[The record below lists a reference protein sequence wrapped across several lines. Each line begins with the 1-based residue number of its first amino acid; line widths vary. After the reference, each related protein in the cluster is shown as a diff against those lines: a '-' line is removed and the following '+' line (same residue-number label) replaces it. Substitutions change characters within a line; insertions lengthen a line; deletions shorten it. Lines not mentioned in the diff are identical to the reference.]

1 MKLLKKRIIP
11 VVLSVL
17 MALSMY
23 ASVPLAASA
32 DTDAASPVA
41 ITALSDI
48 TNYAVDA
55 IDISDAKIFEAGQE
69 ITDSQYPTS
78 SGDYYKKIVFKNGAV
93 INTSASS
100 GIFTLGKANES
111 FDVYIE
117 GNLIL
122 KSPIDIKGNVT
133 IHGEQNAC
141 IIDESNN
148 NKAYSLIKT
157 NATNSTLSI
166 NDLDIKNS
174 SNRDPNSN
182 EQYVIRAYASNSNLK
197 LQNVNISNIEATES
211 IIAIGKYVIPAAGFA
226 TADIRNVKIENT
238 KSKNII
244 LSENGVTT
252 IDKCEL
258 SNNTASNSVLNAQ
271 SNNIKYD
278 HELNVSDIDIHDNT
292 SANGIYFLK
301 AKAFANNTNGKTFKV
316 SLYNG
321 KINHKNAITYNEY
334 FDKSEW
340 LEQKSKITVTGKVKF
355 EQEPEKD
362 YYYITKDDVCYLSS
376 YPEGTEGLHLMKT
389 ESSDGG
395 ALSVTP
401 FNFIPEGTEVAVSA
415 VPDAGYSLKK
425 LYYKTASSEGQTNI
439 SKNDDG
445 EYSFAMPTN
454 DITVYAEFAQI
465 TPHKVLLAESENGS
479 ISLAEGQENTVSPG
493 QTVSFNVKA
502 NEGFRLKKDGLTVSY
517 SDDNGQAAYVDVTEG
532 ENGTYSFIMP
542 DAEATVTAVFEELP
556 VMSVNCENVEGGS
569 IAVSVDSEE
578 ADKAQ
583 LGKTVTLTSSNEAG
597 YVLKAIKVL
606 TTGNEEIA
614 LTKSEDAVNVYTFT
628 MPESDVTVNAEYLK
642 IASSGTGTE
651 ADPYM
656 ISSVDELNA
665 FSQAVNGGVSFE
677 GSYLKLKNDIYLD
690 DSDKTKN
697 NWTPIG
703 QYVWDKNESYY
714 ESFKGNFDG
723 DGHTIGNIYISL
735 NDKYQGFFGSVEN
748 AVIENLNI
756 TGYIDQATYAGG
768 LCGTAYSSTFRNC
781 SSSVSVQCNIYAGG
795 LIGNLAGNSIVE
807 SCSSNSAGVSVAK
820 GQVGGIIG
828 IIGSS
833 GVYGKLYTDDT
844 DVTIKNCAN
853 YSPIGHNGAGGGI
866 LGSHASGNVEIIGC
880 VNYGDNTGN
889 ISGGGIVG
897 SADDKDTLKITD
909 CYNTGNVSIGY
920 QSGQNGTAGG
930 IIGNIPKGGSVV
942 ITNCYFV
949 GEAVIPGYREDYLA
963 SSSCYAGGI
972 VGNIISGGSAD
983 VQNCYYVND
992 IDSKDGVVNIS
1003 TLGTKVA
1010 PEELKALDAEKVKL
1024 DGYVTDASNIN
1035 NGYPVLS
1042 WQSAAEYYTVTVV
1055 KSGDAAN
1062 DVTVT
1067 VNNADYNDSGVKLL
1081 AGSILRISAA
1091 IDKDSKY
1098 KVDSI
1103 SVGDTEYKTSQTS
1116 GSGKY
1121 VVSAEIST
1129 KGLADENGN
1138 ITVNIVTRPKTEEEA
1153 SKGNAGNISSTVPQS
1168 QVWDGKTLDLSWFD
1182 PSKYDNTDSY
1192 EISTPAQLEGLA
1204 ALVNGL
1210 VNEDCT
1216 LYLWD
1221 GTKMSASAWNSSD
1234 YVNSAKNDSS
1244 GPNGQNKAT
1253 EEYHYGKYDFKGKT
1267 ISLKSDIDMGGI
1279 YDSSWSGPNYMPVGG
1294 QYLMKKNDYSTKIS
1308 ATFNGTFEGN
1318 GHYVFNIYCD
1328 RKCTTGNF
1336 GDGQSVG
1343 LIGRLGCHDSDPSDM
1358 RADEPGVYNVA
1369 VTGYINA
1376 NRSVGGIVGKIGK
1389 TNNGGIISGCANY
1402 ATIIG
1407 SDAKGTGGIVGAG
1420 WNGGKV
1426 ENCYNM
1432 GSVTGGWP
1440 AGGIV
1445 GSNEIQIINCY
1456 NAGTVS
1462 SVSGNSYGMAI
1473 GTRNAGE
1480 SYYVHNCYYLKDS
1493 ASSGAGYFNK
1503 NSKADIAGSYE
1514 VRESDFMRSAD
1525 FVSELG
1531 DGIFA
1536 ADTSNINNG
1545 YPILKWQVPVPEK
1558 EKVESS
1564 KNAINNNAENINTDD
1579 PSANIEPDVSVNGKD
1594 ALASVDKDDVD
1605 SAVKAVKG
1613 SAEEIVIDAVSGKKG
1628 IEKSEVT
1635 IPAASVKKI
1644 ADDTKASLVIKT
1656 DAGDIKIANKDL
1668 SGVADGSGS
1677 DVTFTVE
1684 KNDDG
1689 SVKVSVK
1696 SDGKEITSEEPI
1708 IRVSFKADD
1717 KLMKSLAGKTGTDN
1731 SDLVAAIVKADKANE
1746 IVRKSIVSSDGTVT
1760 ADVASGTAIT
1770 VTANGKTFDD
1780 VDAQKW
1786 YVNAVGFAV
1795 SHELFDGISDTEF
1808 APDKSMTRG
1817 MFVTVLNRLANAE
1830 NFAGKADFS
1839 DVTAD
1844 KWYATGTAWAAAN
1857 KIVSGYGDGKFGPDD
1872 AVTREQMAV
1881 IMYNF
1886 TKAMGYDVTG
1896 SASLDK
1902 FSDSASVDSWAADAV
1917 KWAVGSG
1924 VMSGN
1929 ADGTLNPLGTATRAQ
1944 VATIMMNYTKAL
1956 LGVK

>member
-1 MKLLKKRIIP
+1 MKNKNRKIISFFTLILLLFNMLLVP
-11 VVLSVL
+11 S
-17 MALSMY
+17 AY
-23 ASVPLAASA
+23 AEG
-32 DTDAASPVA
+32 TD
-41 ITALSDI
+41 
-48 TNYAVDA
+48 
-55 IDISDAKIFEAGQE
+55 DISDTMVFESGQE
-69 ITDSQYPTS
+69 ITDLSYPPS
-78 SGDYYKKIVFKNGAV
+78 SGDYDHKIIFKDGAI
-93 INTSASS
+93 INASS
-100 GIFTLGKANES
+100 EFTLGKADEN

-122 KSPIDIKGNVT
+122 KSPLTINGNVT
-133 IHGEQNAC
+133 IYGEQNAC
-141 IIDESNN
+141 IVDESNGSN
-148 NKAYSLIKT
+148 GYSLIKT
-157 NATNSTLSI
+157 NAVKTTLKISNLKIRNSIGRTA
-166 NDLDIKNS
+166 NA
-174 SNRDPNSN
+174 N
-182 EQYVIRAYASNSNLK
+182 EQYVIRAYALNSGLT
-197 LQNVNISNIEATES
+197 LENVDIVDIETTEA
-211 IIAIGKYVIPAAGFA
+211 IIAVGKSVIAAAGFT
-226 TADIRNVKIENT
+226 TANINNVTIQNT
-238 KSKNII
+238 KSKNIV
-244 LSENGVTT
+244 LLENGLTS
-252 IDKCEL
+252 IKKCEL
-258 SNNTASNSVLNAQ
+258 EKNTASYSVLNVQA
-271 SNNIKYD
+271 NTKKYSHGLD
-278 HELNVSDIDIHDNT
+278 ASDINIHDNI
-292 SANGIYFLK
+292 APIGVYFFK
-301 AKAFANNTNGKTFKV
+301 SKNFTKNTYGS
-316 SLYNG
+316 SLDIKLNDG
-321 KINHKNAITYNEY
+321 KINHENAITYNEY

-362 YYYITKDDVCYLSS
+362 YYYITKDGVCYLSS

-389 ESSDGG
+389 ESSKGG
-395 ALSVTP
+395 VLSVTP
-401 FNFIPEGTEVAVSA
+401 FNFIPEGTEVAVST

-439 SKNDDG
+439 SMNDDG
-445 EYSFAMPTN
+445 EYLFAMPTD

-465 TPHKVLLAESENGS
+465 TPHKVILAESENGS
-479 ISLAEGQENTVSPG
+479 ISLAESQEDTVSPG

-517 SDDNGQAAYVDVTEG
+517 SDDNGQAAYVDVTED

-556 VMSVNCENVEGGS
+556 VMSVKCDSVEGGS

-583 LGKTVTLTSSNEAG
+583 LGKTVTLISSNETG
-597 YVLKAIKVL
+597 YVLKAIKAL
-606 TTGNEEIA
+606 TADNEEIA

-628 MPESDVTVNAEYLK
+628 MPESDVTVKAEYLK
-642 IASSGTGTE
+642 IASSGTGTK

-665 FSQAVNGGVSFE
+665 FSQAVNSGISFE

-697 NWTPIG
+697 NWTPVG
-703 QYVWDKNESYY
+703 HYVWDNYSPYY

-723 DGHTIGNIYISL
+723 DGHTVGNIYISS

-781 SSSVSVQCNIYAGG
+781 SSGVRVQCDIYAGG
-795 LIGNLAGNSIVE
+795 LIGSLAGKSVVE

-828 IIGSS
+828 IIGGSI
-833 GVYGKLYTDDT
+833 VYRMKQYTDET
-844 DVTIKNCAN
+844 DVTVKNCVN

-866 LGSHASGNVEIIGC
+866 LGLLGSGDAEIIGC
-880 VNYGDNTGN
+880 VNYGNNTGN

-897 SADDKDTLKITD
+897 SAYDEGTLKITD

-930 IIGNIPKGGSVV
+930 IIGNIPKGGSVT
-942 ITNCYFV
+942 ITNCYSA
-949 GEAVIPGYREDYLA
+949 GETVISGYREDYLA
-963 SSSCYAGGI
+963 SSPCYAGGI
-972 VGNIISGGSAD
+972 VGNVVTGGSAD

-1003 TLGTKVA
+1003 TLGTKA
-1010 PEELKALDAEKVKL
+1010 ASEELKALDAEKIKL
-1024 DGYVTDASNIN
+1024 EGYVTDASNIN

-1055 KSGDAAN
+1055 KSGDAAD

-1708 IRVSFKADD
+1708 IKVSFKADD

-1944 VATIMMNYTKAL
+1944 VATIMMNYTKVL